1 MFLKLAIRAY
11 WISAT
16 HNTANF
22 YSLTGL
28 SKYQI
33 CANEKK
39 AQIGI
44 IHVRRIFRKTNI
56 SYYLILTHL
65 CKILV
70 RTKEIIPQFFIAL
83 IQINQTL
90 FPRTSPALIC
100 FWSSLCFSWN
110 SFKLFL
116 LVFLFFVSP
125 CLYVS
130 FCTWVC
136 LLQAKTNEI

>member
-44 IHVRRIFRKTNI
+44 IHVRRIFRKTYI

-65 CKILV
+65 CKILAYE
-70 RTKEIIPQFFIAL
+70 RDNPSIFYRADSNKSDSLPLHF
-83 IQINQTL
+83 
-90 FPRTSPALIC
+90 PALIY
-100 FWSSLCFSWN
+100 FWLSLCFSWN

-116 LVFLFFVSP
+116 WAFLFFVAP

>member
-1 MFLKLAIRAY
+1 MLIICCRFLQAFIRVRCLKEDRCFLNWPFALTESPLH
-11 WISAT
+11 IIPQIFIA
-16 HNTANF
+16 
-22 YSLTGL
+22 LTGL

-90 FPRTSPALIC
+90 FPRTSPALPPHLSVFGRHSALVEIRLNC
-100 FWSSLCFSWN
+100 FC
-110 SFKLFL
+110 
-116 LVFLFFVSP
+116 
-125 CLYVS
+125 
-130 FCTWVC
+130 
-136 LLQAKTNEI
+136 